1 MDSNETIRTA
11 FAELYPFAQPRN
23 VTITRGLFEDAEI
36 GSIPAIFE
44 FALEGVEDVAV

>member
-1 MDSNETIRTA
+1 VDSKETIRTA

-36 GSIPAIFE
+36 DSVPAICE
-44 FALEGVEDVAV
+44 SALEGVEDVAV